1 MLFIFFK
8 TLKEYIHF
16 SELSFKIPFANEL
29 LAFTLMSFVST
40 GLLSFVE
47 IDIRTMIRNKITEAD
62 SGIWTAMTFIS
73 KNYMVFSASI
83 FTLYVIPK
91 FASIHTQRG
100 FTSEVKTIYKTLLPL
115 FGIGMLMVYFL
126 RNYVILIIY
135 PDFTAMA
142 PLFKWQLSA
151 DFFRLAT
158 LVLSYQFIAK
168 KMVRNFIFSELLSL
182 ALFYFIAGY
191 LINDYGVEGVV
202 IAHLIR
208 SVIMFIVVFYLV
220 FRYFNKQNILNSN
233 D

>member
-1 MLFIFFK
+1 
-8 TLKEYIHF
+8 
-16 SELSFKIPFANEL
+16 
-29 LAFTLMSFVST
+29 
-40 GLLSFVE
+40 
-47 IDIRTMIRNKITEAD
+47 
-62 SGIWTAMTFIS
+62 
-73 KNYMVFSASI
+73 
-83 FTLYVIPK
+83 
-91 FASIHTQRG
+91 
-100 FTSEVKTIYKTLLPL
+100 
-115 FGIGMLMVYFL
+115 
-126 RNYVILIIY
+126 
-135 PDFTAMA
+135 MA

-182 ALFYFIAGY
+182 ALFYFIARY

-220 FRYFNKQNILNSN
+220 FRYFNKQNKLNSN